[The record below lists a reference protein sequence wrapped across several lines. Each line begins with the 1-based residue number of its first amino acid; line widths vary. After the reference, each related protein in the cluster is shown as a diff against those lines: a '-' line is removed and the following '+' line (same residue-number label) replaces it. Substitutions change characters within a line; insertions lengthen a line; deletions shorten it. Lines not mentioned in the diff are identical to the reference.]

1 MLPLPK
7 TTAGAA
13 AAAAGSVFHVDPGLV
28 RAEPDR
34 EAVVRLLKKQ
44 NAELEYLV
52 RALSHDL
59 AASFL
64 LLESSFCRLKRRL
77 GQSELDDLGPLA
89 AHVEACLRESKRL
102 LDDLVG
108 LARTGTVEMEPAR
121 VDLHAVLNEVLFEQ
135 GELVQARQ
143 AEIEVLCPLAEVW
156 CNRHRFKQVLTNLIR
171 NALRHGCDRQHP
183 RIIVSAETGSDVSS
197 PGGPA
202 VPAERFVVLRVH
214 DNGPGIDPRHHEEI
228 FLPGRRLAQAAPEG
242 SGMGLAIVRK
252 IAEYYGG
259 TAQIDAQVRH
269 GTAFLVRLPQPP
281 PQHAGSPAQA
291 ARPSGRLASGSRAE
305 ASKRP
310 EQGLILHAPPLPSQ
324 PPSPHTC

>member
-1 MLPLPK
+1 
-7 TTAGAA
+7 
-13 AAAAGSVFHVDPGLV
+13 VFHVDPGLV

-34 EAVVRLLKKQ
+34 EALVLLLQKQ

-52 RALSHDL
+52 RALSHDI

-64 LLESSFCRLKRRL
+64 LLESSFRRLKRRL
-77 GQSELDDLGPLA
+77 GQSERDDLGPLA
-89 AHVEACLRESKRL
+89 DHVEACLRESKRL

-121 VDLHAVLNEVLFEQ
+121 VDLQAVLDEVLFEQ
-135 GELVQARQ
+135 GELVEARRAQ
-143 AEIEVLCPLAEVW
+143 IEVRCPLPEVW
-156 CNRHRFKQVLTNLIR
+156 CNRQRLKQVLTNLVR

-183 RIIVSAETGSDVSS
+183 RIAVSAEACGGPPS

-202 VPAERFVVLRVH
+202 GPAERFVVLRVH

-228 FLPGRRLAQAAPEG
+228 FLPGRRLPQAAPEG

-259 TAQIDAQVRH
+259 TAQVDRQLRQGA
-269 GTAFLVRLPQPP
+269 AFLVKLPQPP
-281 PQHAGSPAQA
+281 AQQAGGSE
-291 ARPSGRLASGSRAE
+291 RLA
-305 ASKRP
+305 
-310 EQGLILHAPPLPSQ
+310 QGLIFHAPPLPSQ
-324 PPSPHTC
+324 PPSPHAC

>member
-1 MLPLPK
+1 MPPVPK

-34 EAVVRLLKKQ
+34 EALVRMLQKQ
-44 NAELEYLV
+44 NAEMEHLV
-52 RALSHDL
+52 RALSHDI

-64 LLESSFCRLKRRL
+64 LLESSFSRLKRRL
-77 GQSELDDLGPLA
+77 GQSERDDLGPLA

-121 VDLHAVLNEVLFEQ
+121 VDLQAVLDEVLFEQ
-135 GELVQARQ
+135 GELVEARRAQ
-143 AEIEVLCPLAEVW
+143 IEVLRPLPEVW
-156 CNRHRFKQVLTNLIR
+156 CNRHRLKQVLTNLVR

-183 RIIVSAETGSDVSS
+183 RIAVSAEAGSDAPS

-202 VPAERFVVLRVH
+202 GPAERFVVLRVH

-228 FLPGRRLAQAAPEG
+228 FLPGRRLPQAAPEG

-252 IAEYYGG
+252 IAEHYGG
-259 TAQIDAQVRH
+259 TAQVDRHVRH

-281 PQHAGSPAQA
+281 PQTGGSE
-291 ARPSGRLASGSRAE
+291 RLA
-305 ASKRP
+305 
-310 EQGLILHAPPLPSQ
+310 QGLIFHTPPLPSQ
-324 PPSPHTC
+324 PPSPHAC